1 MVVKNC
7 DLQKIMDSGQCFR
20 IYAVNDHYEIYSG
33 DNIALGTQI
42 GSDAK
47 IAPICGDDKFWED
60 YFDADTDY
68 EALCE
73 YFLTVYDVP
82 FIRKSIEFSKGLRLL
97 NQNPDE
103 TLISFIISQ
112 RKNIPAIRKCIEDVC
127 SLWGRKNEGY
137 RNSFPSIETLLGSCL
152 EDVKGFGYRLPYI
165 RDAVVRLNRDKMWLT
180 CLRDCSYDGA
190 KNSLKSIYGVGDK
203 VADCTLLYGLGFRN
217 SFPIDVWINR
227 VITDD
232 LNGYMPIDKFEHDI
246 GVLQLWMFYYK
257 RLGGI

>member
-33 DNIALGTQI
+33 DNIALGTQV

-47 IAPICGDDKFWED
+47 IAPICG
-60 YFDADTDY
+60 
-68 EALCE
+68 
-73 YFLTVYDVP
+73 VYDVP

-97 NQNPDE
+97 NQNPEE

-127 SLWGRKNEGY
+127 SLWGRENEGY
-137 RNSFPSIETLLGSCL
+137 RNSFPSIETLLSSCL
-152 EDVKGFGYRLPYI
+152 EDVKGFGYR
-165 RDAVVRLNRDKMWLT
+165 DKMWLVH
-180 CLRDCSYDGA
+180 LKDCSYDEA

-232 LNGYMPIDKFEHDI
+232 LNGCMPIDKFEHDV